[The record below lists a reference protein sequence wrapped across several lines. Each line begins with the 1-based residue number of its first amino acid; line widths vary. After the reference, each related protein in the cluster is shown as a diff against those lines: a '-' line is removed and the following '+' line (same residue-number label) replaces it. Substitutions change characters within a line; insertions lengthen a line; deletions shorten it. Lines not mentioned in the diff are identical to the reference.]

1 MVGGDPLRL
10 IKFPGDPE
18 NAGTFLAQSFV
29 FCAVELLKALD
40 DRASSKGDIV
50 LEEIGNVDTGLTSG
64 DWKREGIV
72 VDGFVVSL

>member
-1 MVGGDPLRL
+1 M
-10 IKFPGDPE
+10 
-18 NAGTFLAQSFV
+18 GTFLAQSFV

-50 LEEIGNVDTGLTSG
+50 PEPTANADADLTSG

-72 VDGFVVSL
+72 VDGFVLSL